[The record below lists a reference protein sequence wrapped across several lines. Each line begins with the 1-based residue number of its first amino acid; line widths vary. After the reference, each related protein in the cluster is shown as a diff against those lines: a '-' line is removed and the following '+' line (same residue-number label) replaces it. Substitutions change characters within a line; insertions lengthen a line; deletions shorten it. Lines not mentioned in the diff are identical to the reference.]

1 MRYGELLAAKG
12 NAPIARECAIQE
24 IREMELEEHSQ
35 SPTLAAS
42 LEEARLSAQQAASL
56 VATLKQQIS
65 AVEEIHTGASTLA
78 ASLQAKLAEAQTA
91 ATAAIAARTQVTDEQ
106 AVVATKSAHI
116 QGAQEHADKV
126 RAELDRAQTAATLS
140 ATEAEGHKN
149 RAQAA
154 YDAASEL
161 LAEIRAHKASADADV
176 EAISALCDTAETSAE
191 VTKKL
196 AERSEKIEKR
206 LADYET
212 ALSGLRRQCE
222 SQLETITGLLPGAT
236 AAGLAHAFDD
246 RRKTFLSPAT
256 RWQWLFVGSVACLV
270 VLALTGLYNVY
281 KDNTVLGWDDLARL
295 WIARLPIAAALIWL
309 ALHASREAALA
320 KRLEEDY
327 GYKAAIAASFLG
339 FQRQMAK
346 IGEEAKDGS
355 PLSQLCQ
362 DTLSTIGSP
371 PGRIYDK
378 HRLTITPAGEL
389 AEVAAKAAKTN
400 GGDKPG

>member
-1 MRYGELLAAKG
+1 MLGA
-12 NAPIARECAIQE
+12 
-24 IREMELEEHSQ
+24 Q
-35 SPTLAAS
+35 SS
-42 LEEARLSAQQAASL
+42 ISS
-56 VATLKQQIS
+56 LKQQI
-65 AVEEIHTGASTLA
+65 AEVEGIRAGALELA
-78 ASLQAKLAEAQTA
+78 NSLQSKLAEVQAA
-91 ATAAIAARTQVTDEQ
+91 ATAAVAARTQVTDEQ

-116 QGAQEHADKV
+116 QGAQEHADKI
-126 RAELDRAQTAATLS
+126 RAELDRAQTAATQS

-149 RAQAA
+149 RAQTAV
-154 YDAASEL
+154 DAASEL
-161 LAEIRAHKASADADV
+161 LVEIRGQKASAQT
-176 EAISALCDTAETSAE
+176 EAESITTLHETAKTASA

-196 AERSEKIEKR
+196 AERSDSIDKR
-206 LADYET
+206 LVEYEA
-212 ALSGLRRQCE
+212 ALVELRKQSE
-222 SQLETITGLLPGAT
+222 EQLQTITGLLPGAT

-256 RWQWLFVGSVACLV
+256 RWQWLFVGSIACLV

-295 WIARLPIAAALIWL
+295 WIARLPIAGALIWL

-339 FQRQMAK
+339 FQQQMAK
-346 IGEEAKDGS
+346 IGEDASEGS

-378 HRLTITPAGEL
+378 HRLTITPAGQL
-389 AEVAAKAAKTN
+389 AEAAAIAARTN
-400 GGDKPG
+400 VSAKPT